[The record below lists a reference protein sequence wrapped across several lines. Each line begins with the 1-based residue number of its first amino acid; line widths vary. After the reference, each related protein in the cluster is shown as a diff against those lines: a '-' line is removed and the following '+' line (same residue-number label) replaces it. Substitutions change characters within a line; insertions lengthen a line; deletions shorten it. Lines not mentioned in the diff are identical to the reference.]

1 MNKGQILRK
10 KGKKKITEYKYLEI
24 QGKLT
29 SERTFATIKKV
40 KQSYIYDINS

>member
-10 KGKKKITEYKYLEI
+10 KGKKKITEHKYLEI

-29 SERTFATIKKV
+29 SEKNFATIKV